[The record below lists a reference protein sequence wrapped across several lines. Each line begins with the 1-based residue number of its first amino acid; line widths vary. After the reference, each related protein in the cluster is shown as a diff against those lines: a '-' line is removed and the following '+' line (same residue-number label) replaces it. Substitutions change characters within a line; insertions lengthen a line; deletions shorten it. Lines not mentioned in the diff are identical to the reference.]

1 MPNSAEE
8 TSDAPQILNHSEH
21 PDLSYEVCN
30 ALISRTR
37 DLLVQCE
44 ESDDPHQARAQFDL
58 IRSFCS
64 ELVKQLSSISD
75 EAARETCRLQMDTL
89 IKEGRRLA
97 PTIPYICLRC
107 YEPWLPEREPRISI
121 CPDCP
126 EEPKRPAPAHP
137 PDQSTSESPEQSRHN
152 DHALDEDAP
161 AGSQQRASRQR
172 QPRRDKIPGRE
183 TGSSQEREQ

>member
-1 MPNSAEE
+1 MSNQVEQP
-8 TSDAPQILNHSEH
+8 SDAPQIAHHSEH
-21 PDLSYEVCN
+21 PDLSYEVCD

-37 DLLVQCE
+37 ELLVQCE

-64 ELVKQLSSISD
+64 ELVKQLNSISD

-107 YEPWLPEREPRISI
+107 HEPWLPDREPRVSI

-126 EEPKRPAPAHP
+126 EEPDPEEPAALPG
-137 PDQSTSESPEQSRHN
+137 ESPEQHLPN
-152 DHALDEDAP
+152 DEAPNDDAP
-161 AGSQQRASRQR
+161 ANSQQRVSRQR

-183 TGSSQEREQ
+183 TV

>member
-1 MPNSAEE
+1 MSNQAEQP
-8 TSDAPQILNHSEH
+8 SDAPQIPNHSEH
-21 PDLSYEVCN
+21 PDLSYEVCD

-58 IRSFCS
+58 IRSFSS
-64 ELVKQLSSISD
+64 ELVKQLNSISD

-107 YEPWLPEREPRISI
+107 HEPWLPEREPKVSI

-126 EEPKRPAPAHP
+126 EEPEPQAPADP
-137 PDQSTSESPEQSRHN
+137 PDQSTAESPEQSRPG
-152 DHALDEDAP
+152 DDAP
-161 AGSQQRASRQR
+161 DGSQQRVSRQR
-172 QPRRDKIPGRE
+172 QPRRDKIPGRG
-183 TGSSQEREQ
+183 TDSSQETEQ